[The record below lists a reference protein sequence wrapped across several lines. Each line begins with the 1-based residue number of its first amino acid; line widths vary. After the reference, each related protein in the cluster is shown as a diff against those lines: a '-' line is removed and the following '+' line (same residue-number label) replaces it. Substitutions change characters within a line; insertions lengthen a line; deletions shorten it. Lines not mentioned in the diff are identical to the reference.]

1 MLCSASL
8 LCCGRPWGHYP
19 ALHVPVLHA
28 SAAPLTLWEH
38 LLLEAQPDALLSPS
52 ALSRERLSSPVLLF
66 LSRRHSCRCNL
77 LAAVLWLG
85 SRFRGG
91 RRNLHTHM
99 FVTCSILSSFCYP
112 VLPSLPQ
119 HQASLV
125 NLVIFLYC
133 IRT

>member
-66 LSRRHSCRCNL
+66 LSRCHSCRCNL

-85 SRFRGG
+85 PGLEAAG
-91 RRNLHTHM
+91 
-99 FVTCSILSSFCYP
+99 VTCTLSW
-112 VLPSLPQ
+112 L
-119 HQASLV
+119 
-125 NLVIFLYC
+125 
-133 IRT
+133 